1 MESTT
6 LTLAGGLVIEP
17 RLAVMLACAGLDAG
31 ERVALDAGGLAVV
44 GLPGDVAEA
53 GDVADRLARL
63 VADDA
68 QADGFAAEQDDGGGD
83 DADFIG
89 VDVPG

>member
-6 LTLAGGLVIEP
+6 LTLAGGLRERAQVGGDVGRAE
-17 RLAVMLACAGLDAG
+17 LHAGQC
-31 ERVALDAGGLAVV
+31 VAFDAGGLGVV
-44 GLPGDVAEA
+44 GLPGDVAQA

-68 QADGFAAEQDDGGGD
+68 QGDGFAAQAG
-83 DADFIG
+83 
-89 VDVPG
+89 